1 MHAVI
6 EPRGAPWQ
14 RTGTLVGVGLLGVV
28 ALVLQPLPQA
38 ALTAQPELA
47 ALPWWALK
55 LLALVNPTVLLVVA
69 ALVGVLVAH
78 RVGLRSL
85 LAGTAQPGE
94 RTQGW
99 WLAAVAGLATGAL
112 IVGLDMLLA
121 PWLGGPW
128 QAFLSQASHADA
140 SALLMGVLYGGIT
153 EEILMRWGLMSA
165 LAWAL
170 WSLGG
175 QRHLGASLVLA
186 ALVTAVVFGLAHLP
200 VLQAQLELSA
210 GMVWRTVCLNGLAA
224 LVYAWVFWRHHLEAA
239 MLSHACSHLAMG
251 ALWALT

>member
-1 MHAVI
+1 MNEVI
-6 EPRGAPWQ
+6 EPHGAAWKRAGP
-14 RTGTLVGVGLLGVV
+14 LVGAGLLGV
-28 ALVLQPLPQA
+28 ASLVLQPVPQA
-38 ALTAQPELA
+38 VLPAQPEPVAMPL
-47 ALPWWALK
+47 WALK
-55 LLALVNPTVLLVVA
+55 VLALVTPTVLLVVA

-85 LAGTAQPGE
+85 LAGTAQPEEGN
-94 RTQGW
+94 RGW
-99 WLAAVAGLATGAL
+99 WPAAAAGLATGAL
-112 IVGLDMLLA
+112 LVGLDALLA
-121 PWLGGPW
+121 PWLGGSW
-128 QAFLSQASHADA
+128 QAFLSQASRADA

-153 EEILMRWGLMSA
+153 EEILMRWGLMGA

-210 GMVWRTVCLNGLAA
+210 GMVWRTLCLNGLAA

-251 ALWALT
+251 AIWALT